1 MSKKTNEETSQD
13 GMKIKGMFRLRIVE
27 DSEGSSSK
35 DLSKKYQ
42 SRVVGDSGWQLN
54 TITNAGYL
62 NIVNQLGGGLTGTK
76 ITHAALGTGG
86 VPNATDTTQS
96 GEVSTNGSGSVVR
109 AAVTAAT
116 STSSKTLRNV
126 ATFSS
131 ANSFITATA
140 NISNIGLWSTS
151 GPTTASVSNGSLMA
165 GNTYTSSAL
174 ATNQNVNITY
184 DIIFS

>member
-1 MSKKTNEETSQD
+1 MKTGEIMQSKS
-13 GMKIKGMFRLRIVE
+13 KIKGMFRVQLTE
-27 DSEGSSSK
+27 DGK
-35 DLSKKYQ
+35 I
-42 SRVVGDSGWQLN
+42 VGDSGWKNNQ
-54 TITNAGYL
+54 ITNDGFNSYL
-62 NIVNQLGGGLTGTK
+62 VNQLGTSLTGSK
-76 ITHAALGTGG
+76 ISHVALGTGG
-86 VPNATDTTQS
+86 APASNATTLT

-116 STSSKTLRNV
+116 SSTSKTLRNT

-140 NISNIGLWSTS
+140 NISNIGLFGVS
-151 GPTTASVSNGSLMA
+151 GPTTASGTLFA

-174 ATNQNVNITY
+174 ATNQNVNVTY